1 LNDVWFGG
9 DEAGGLRV
17 SRTAV
22 MVRVLVAS
30 AGRCL
35 AVASGQVVRIEFFQ
49 VLGFIEELALP
60 QR

>member
-1 LNDVWFGG
+1 VISRKSAPVDASLNDVWFGG

-35 AVASGQVVRIEFFQ
+35 AVASGQVVRIE
-49 VLGFIEELALP
+49 LP
-60 QR
+60 A